1 MPRGNKYKKT
11 WNILKSKQ
19 IDERLKYLDE
29 GPTNST
35 SGTYIQTPGYY
46 TSNTVSPDPDAPNA
60 ITSVNPDD
68 QDLVGTDVY
77 DLITKNN
84 QLDLTVDDPEQNGQ
98 DTSGLFF
105 ADGTTRGLLPPGDTT
120 AILGPMMSMWY
131 AWGNFTQIGYI
142 RELIEKWSILPGLQD
157 R

>member
-1 MPRGNKYKKT
+1 M
-11 WNILKSKQ
+11 NILKSKK

-77 DLITKNN
+77 DLITRNN
-84 QLDLTVDDPEQNGQ
+84 QLDLTC
-98 DTSGLFF
+98 
-105 ADGTTRGLLPPGDTT
+105 
-120 AILGPMMSMWY
+120 
-131 AWGNFTQIGYI
+131 
-142 RELIEKWSILPGLQD
+142 
-157 R
+157 